1 MKHYLKLLT
10 GPFAFVLAFAVF
22 GTPSAPGAA
31 VAPTVG
37 GVAHAY
43 VGHCGRAYAYQGH
56 EQARAC
62 LGLSWVDDIHW
73 DDIRC
78 SIYSGMMGMGGL
90 LSAGGFASSWL
101 FGVGAPA
108 IGVGSVLSGLG
119 AGASWIS
126 GC

>member
-22 GTPSAPGAA
+22 GTPSAPGAT

-62 LGLSWVDDIHW
+62 LGLSWVDNIDW
-73 DDIRC
+73 DDVRC
-78 SIYSGMMGMGGL
+78 SIYSGMMGIDGL
-90 LSAGGFASSWL
+90 LSAGGVASSWL
-101 FGVGAPA
+101 FGIGAPA
-108 IGVGSVLSGLG
+108 IGVGSVLNGFG
-119 AGASWIS
+119 AGAHWIS

>member
-22 GTPSAPGAA
+22 GTPSAPGAT

-56 EQARAC
+56 EQARRA
-62 LGLSWVDDIHW
+62 LGCPGSTILT
-73 DDIRC
+73 
-78 SIYSGMMGMGGL
+78 GMT
-90 LSAGGFASSWL
+90 FA
-101 FGVGAPA
+101 AAYTPA
-108 IGVGSVLSGLG
+108 
-119 AGASWIS
+119 
-126 GC
+126 